1 MTKTKIAFAGVMGAI
16 LMSVGA
22 NAATITSVATKG
34 YVDQE
39 VGKVQ
44 TTVDNLGDT
53 YVTMQQVADAIGAD
67 LANGKI
73 DLSDYQLTA
82 NIVATALADVA
93 AEDRG
98 KKYPSV
104 GAVLDAIDTKISALG
119 LSPEQIESLKEL
131 LGADGVAASISALQ
145 SDVSTLKTDVATLN
159 GEGEGSVAKSIADAI
174 STHTT
179 AADGKYQ
186 AQSTADFS
194 IGTTGGVFRVM
205 TDAEKAVLL
214 SGVTAEKV
222 AGYDATKTT
231 VDDLTK
237 TGGTI
242 ENLQT
247 AIDGLNGADGTI
259 TTINTTVTELQ
270 TVVGDETAGLVAD
283 VKANSGAI
291 AENAAAIAEN
301 AEDIAANTAAIAN
314 KITMPADC
322 ASGNKVCVLMVSD
335 GTVSWTPVTSPVE
348 DPVTGGATGE

>member
-1 MTKTKIAFAGVMGAI
+1 MKTKIVFAGVMGAI

-22 NAATITSVATKG
+22 NAATTSVATKG
-34 YVDQE
+34 YVDQL
-39 VGKVQ
+39 VGN
-44 TTVDNLGDT
+44 TVTSMDAK

-82 NIVATALADVA
+82 DMVTTALADVA
-93 AEDRG
+93 AGDQD

-145 SDVSTLKTDVATLN
+145 SDVNTLKTDVATLN

-174 STHTT
+174 STHTI
-179 AADGKYQ
+179 AADAKYQ
-186 AQSTADFS
+186 AQSTADLQ
-194 IGTTGGVFRVM
+194 IGTTGGKFRDM
-205 TDAEKAVLL
+205 TVAEKAALA

-222 AGYDATKTT
+222 TAYDALTGDTGT
-231 VDDLTK
+231 V
-237 TGGTI
+237 
-242 ENLQT
+242 
-247 AIDGLNGADGTI
+247 A
-259 TTINTTVTELQ
+259 ELQ
-270 TVVGDETAGLVAD
+270 
-283 VKANSGAI
+283 K
-291 AENAAAIAEN
+291 
-301 AEDIAANTAAIAN
+301 AIAN

-348 DPVTGGATGE
+348 DPVTGGITGE

>member
-73 DLSDYQLTA
+73 DLSAYQLTA
-82 NIVATALADVA
+82 DMVTTALADVA
-93 AEDRG
+93 AEDQDT
-98 KKYPSV
+98 KYPSV

-145 SDVSTLKTDVATLN
+145 SDVTALKTQVGTGTVADQ
-159 GEGEGSVAKSIADAI
+159 IADAI

-186 AQSTADFS
+186 AQSTADLQ
-194 IGTTGGVFRVM
+194 IGTTGGKFRDM
-205 TDAEKAVLL
+205 TVAEKAALA
-214 SGVTAEKV
+214 SGITEAKV
-222 AGYDATKTT
+222 AGYDEAKTT
-231 VDDLTK
+231 VDGLTG
-237 TGGTI
+237 TDGTI
-242 ENLQT
+242 TKLQT
-247 AIDGLNGADGTI
+247 AIDGLNGKDGQPGKIETI
-259 TTINTTVTELQ
+259 ETTVSQIETI
-270 TVVGDETAGLVAD
+270 VGDETNGLVAD
-283 VKANSGAI
+283 VKANSDAI
-291 AENAAAIAEN
+291 AENAAAIADN
-301 AEDIAANTAAIAN
+301 AADIATNTAAIAN
-314 KITMPADC
+314 KITMPAAC
-322 ASGNKVCVLMVSD
+322 ASGNQTCVLMVAN

-348 DPVTGGATGE
+348 DPATGGTTGE